1 MDKFVVPQF
10 IDAEDK
16 IIGPFT
22 TRQFLIMLTDALV
35 TFILY
40 KTLDFTAFVV
50 FGLIS
55 FGLFGT
61 LAFFRVN
68 GMPFHFFLLN
78 LVETLSRP
86 TLRVW
91 NKDYNEAEILAIVRR
106 PPPPPPP
113 RRIRKESLAETR
125 LTELSLV
132 VNTGGVYNPEED

>member
-16 IIGPFT
+16 IFGPFT

-35 TFILY
+35 IFILY
-40 KTLDFTAFVV
+40 KTLDFTAFIV
-50 FGLIS
+50 FALLS
-55 FGLFGT
+55 FGLFGI

-91 NKDYNEAEILAIVRR
+91 NKDYNEAELLTIVRR

-113 RRIRKESLAETR
+113 RRIHKESLAETR